1 MTSSTCSLAETSRT
15 YATSSGHLERVI
27 DELSRQCFRP
37 SVHGS
42 EVALKFRES
51 RHSVAERGTLGASSS
66 GTQVAGEAAVRAP
79 GTASGHL
86 SPQPGVRLG
95 AVGVACAA
103 PRGRGR
109 AGAAWLVEGEAHPVD
124 RLNLY
129 QHVISQDV
137 GWAEAR

>member
-1 MTSSTCSLAETSRT
+1 
-15 YATSSGHLERVI
+15 
-27 DELSRQCFRP
+27 
-37 SVHGS
+37 
-42 EVALKFRES
+42 
-51 RHSVAERGTLGASSS
+51 
-66 GTQVAGEAAVRAP
+66 VAGEAAVRAP
-79 GTASGHL
+79 GTASGLL